1 MRRNENKRAS
11 QNSGHEMESQVDVG
25 YDGYYDDV
33 LPPDSDRMRE
43 GIDLRL
49 VKRIIVLLV
58 VVFLVITACVAIL
71 FFI

>member
-11 QNSGHEMESQVDVG
+11 QNSVHEMESQVDVG

-33 LPPDSDRMRE
+33 LPPDADRMRE
-43 GIDLRL
+43 GIDLHL